1 MISIYLLFSFACALH
16 GAVDD
21 NQALLPIEKT
31 ALASIRL
38 EGFPDW
44 LEIGFGSLWVSNAG
58 LGGVQ
63 RIDPDT
69 NKVVALVTVNQP
81 CAAMAAGIGSLWVA
95 SRKDKAIYRIDA
107 HNNKVT
113 ATIPVTVAD
122 SEGSIAAG
130 QGGVWVLTDQK
141 GILTRIDAVTNEV
154 IANIS
159 VKPYSYAAAAGYG
172 EIWVTNTGRP
182 RSTENGSV
190 QRIDPKTNTVV
201 ATIAVHSQPRFLA
214 VGEGAVWVLNQT
226 GGTVSRIDPVT
237 NEVVA
242 SIEVGVP
249 GPGGDIAAGEGAV
262 WVRAAKVLL
271 SVIDPKTN
279 KVKMRFGP
287 AQGSGA
293 VRAGDGKVW
302 VSAHDVN
309 KIWSINPATE
319 VGAAENSG
327 NAALQYWLAFA
338 LCPPEK
344 AIGSATTD
352 DEEVGY
358 GVPVGAQLAKFFQ
371 GDGERALVHLHRG
384 AKSSVCDWATDLRKD
399 GPRVAAP
406 YGQKAH
412 ELARLALIAHSLAFR
427 TWRLGRRN

>member
-1 MISIYLLFSFACALH
+1 MALSTIIKPSYPSKRRRSPRYH
-16 GAVDD
+16 
-21 NQALLPIEKT
+21 LK
-31 ALASIRL
+31 
-38 EGFPDW
+38 GFPDW

-69 NKVVALVTVNQP
+69 NKVVALVKVNQP

-107 HNNKVT
+107 NNNKVT

-172 EIWVTNTGRP
+172 AIWVTNTGRP

-226 GGTVSRIDPVT
+226 GGTVSKSTLLRTKLSHPLKL
-237 NEVVA
+237 A
-242 SIEVGVP
+242 CRGR
-249 GPGGDIAAGEGAV
+249 EGT
-262 WVRAAKVLL
+262 
-271 SVIDPKTN
+271 SP
-279 KVKMRFGP
+279 
-287 AQGSGA
+287 
-293 VRAGDGKVW
+293 
-302 VSAHDVN
+302 
-309 KIWSINPATE
+309 
-319 VGAAENSG
+319 
-327 NAALQYWLAFA
+327 
-338 LCPPEK
+338 
-344 AIGSATTD
+344 
-352 DEEVGY
+352 
-358 GVPVGAQLAKFFQ
+358 
-371 GDGERALVHLHRG
+371 
-384 AKSSVCDWATDLRKD
+384 
-399 GPRVAAP
+399 
-406 YGQKAH
+406 
-412 ELARLALIAHSLAFR
+412 
-427 TWRLGRRN
+427 LGRVPSGCEQPRFFYPLLIRRQTK